1 MAELSPTYTAI
12 LHQHLAAVTV
22 FDMEGTLATLT
33 EDCVFEDVPTGE
45 VHYGREGVRA
55 YYHEWWTAFGIVPQ
69 DIRSYIAAENFLVV
83 ETRFVGTHR
92 GIYRGLA
99 ATGKPINL
107 PVAIFISLR
116 DGLMSGERFY
126 YDRATLLAH
135 IGVRGA
141 PAHFRGS

>member
-1 MAELSPTYTAI
+1 MTELSPSYTTV
-12 LHQHLAAVTV
+12 LHQHLAAETV

-33 EDCVFEDVPTGE
+33 EDCLFEDVPTGE
-45 VHYGREGVRA
+45 VHRGREGVRA

-69 DIRSYIAAENFLVV
+69 DIRSYIASENFLIV

-92 GIYRGLA
+92 SDYRGAA
-99 ATGKPINL
+99 ATGKPLNL

-126 YDRATLLAH
+126 YDRATLLAQ
-135 IGVRGA
+135 IGIV
-141 PAHFRGS
+141 

>member
-1 MAELSPTYTAI
+1 MAELSPAYTAI
-12 LHQHLAAVTV
+12 LHQHLAAETV

-33 EDCVFEDVPTGE
+33 EDCVFEDVATGE
-45 VHYGREGVRA
+45 VYRGREGVRA
-55 YYHEWWTAFGIVPQ
+55 YYNEWWSAFGVVPR

-92 GIYRGLA
+92 GSYRGVP
-99 ATGKPINL
+99 ATGRPINL
-107 PVAIFISLR
+107 QVAIFISLR

-135 IGVRGA
+135 IGVTWR
-141 PAHFRGS
+141 SSV

>member
-1 MAELSPTYTAI
+1 MAELSPAYTDI
-12 LHQHLAAVTV
+12 LHQHLAAETV

-33 EDCVFEDVPTGE
+33 EDCVFEDMPTSE
-45 VHYGREGVRA
+45 VYRGRESVRA

-69 DIRSYIAAENFLVV
+69 DIRSYIASESFLIV

-92 GIYRGLA
+92 GSYRGA
-99 ATGKPINL
+99 TPTGKPLNL

-126 YDRATLLAH
+126 YDRATLLAQ
-135 IGVRGA
+135 IGIL
-141 PAHFRGS
+141 